1 MALLSPGLLRS
12 LTERRH
18 LAETG
23 AREGERN
30 GGRERRKAASPQRL
44 QLEGYSPEEA
54 HRAVGGWHKP
64 TPCSRAGAKGAEGGR
79 LGGGVAAVSSVKLG
93 AAEEGWLS

>member
-23 AREGERN
+23 AREGERK
-30 GGRERRKAASPQRL
+30 GGREKEGWKAASPQRL

-64 TPCSRAGAKGAEGGR
+64 TACSRAGAKGAEGEGAWWWSGR
-79 LGGGVAAVSSVKLG
+79 CVQCKARGC
-93 AAEEGWLS
+93 